1 MKKKIL
7 SAIVGVLFLLSY
19 GMTAFAA
26 PVVMPDGQLFDP
38 EYYAENNPDVAAVF
52 GTDMNLLYLHY
63 QNNGKLEGRLP
74 YVPGL
79 DAEAVKAAALSV
91 SILDSKAFGKYS
103 SQMKGYNELPV
114 FAGPLWQPVRIGDD
128 VVFYTNGQMDG
139 SMAAHNQAFEMC
151 GQIMAE
157 KYAGLEKLNNEQTE
171 RFFSITRGHREELV
185 ELGEFKVID
194 GYPNCCWK
202 AGPSNGMM
210 VCKITKRYYEE
221 AR

>member
-1 MKKKIL
+1 MKKKIF
-7 SAIVGVLFLLSY
+7 SAIVGILFMISS

-38 EYYAENNPDVAAVF
+38 EYYAENNPDVVAVF

-74 YVPGL
+74 YVAGL

-91 SILDSKAFGKYS
+91 SILDSKDFPRGIHRIP
-103 SQMKGYNELPV
+103 GYNDLPV

-128 VVFYTNGQMDG
+128 VVFYTNGQLYG
-139 SMAAHNQAFEMC
+139 SVEAHNRATEIC
-151 GQIMAE
+151 GQILDE
-157 KYAGLEKLNNEQTE
+157 KYAGLEKLNNAQLQS
-171 RFFSITRGHREELV
+171 FFGLTRGHREELV

-194 GYPNCCWK
+194 GYPNCSWK

-210 VCKITKRYYEE
+210 VCKITRRYYEE